1 MSSNKTRIVKIPIL
15 QNITSVYQDEDLLS
29 PPRVS
34 LDDHHIS
41 LQECLEKL
49 ETSGDSNIIYV
60 FLIIL
65 LLCVMMLF
73 LYSCY
78 LHQLFNK
85 SQVRY
90 NSLILNTRTVKNNEE
105 ESVAIV

>member
-1 MSSNKTRIVKIPIL
+1 MSSNKTRIGKIPIL
-15 QNITSVYQDEDLLS
+15 LNITSVHQDGLLS

-34 LDDHHIS
+34 LDYHHIS

-60 FLIIL
+60 ILIIL